1 MSLRSWQLF
10 VYMFV
15 SSIISL
21 WTFNNVDYIL
31 YMVVTLLLSTSSLK
45 QQDLKT
51 FLKNEWNNEQK
62 KSKWKV
68 ERNETGRED

>member
-51 FLKNEWNNEQK
+51 FFKNEWNNEQK